1 VTPIQIALLAA
12 TPWVL
17 MPIAMVLRMRRS
29 RTLAEFTADPPRDP
43 PLVSVIIPAR
53 NEARNIGRC
62 VRSVLATTYP
72 NVEVIVVDDQ
82 STDGTGRIA
91 RDQGVRVVETPP
103 LPTDWFGK
111 QWACWTG
118 KSHAG
123 GEILCFTDADTE
135 HAPDLLSRSVN
146 AMSAL
151 EADLFTVSGKQEM
164 VTIWEKLVQAQV
176 FGMLNAWYGGT
187 EEINRSKHA
196 WRKIANGQYLVMTR
210 AAYDAT
216 GGHEAVKHT
225 VAEDLMLAQRFH
237 RLGKRVV
244 FIEGREQLSTR
255 MYTSL
260 REMVAGWGKNVYAGG
275 MHALP
280 PGRVLRW
287 IFPFALVFPPLFN
300 LLPPVALVA
309 AAIGLASYPVFVW
322 AAVAT
327 AATTLLWVKFYWDVK
342 ESPLLALLY
351 PLGAAITL
359 FIYVRAIVRGRNVSW
374 KERDYVTS

>member
-1 VTPIQIALLAA
+1 VTPTQIALLAA
-12 TPWVL
+12 LPWVL
-17 MPIAMVLRMRRS
+17 MPIGMVLRMRRS
-29 RTLAEFTADPPRDP
+29 RTLDEFTAESPRDP

-53 NEARNIGRC
+53 NEARNIARC
-62 VRSVLATTYP
+62 VNSVLATSYP

-82 STDGTGRIA
+82 SADGTGAIA
-91 RDQGVRVVETPP
+91 AGLGATVIQTPP
-103 LPTDWFGK
+103 LPSDWFGK

-118 KSHAG
+118 KARAR

-135 HAPDLLSRSVN
+135 HAPDLIPRTVN
-146 AMSAL
+146 AMRATQ
-151 EADLFTVSGKQEM
+151 ADLFTVAGRQEM
-164 VTIWEKLVQAQV
+164 VTLWEKLVQAQV

-187 EEINRSKHA
+187 EEINASKHA
-196 WRKIANGQYLVMTR
+196 WRKIANGQYLVTTR

-237 RLGKRVV
+237 RLGKKVV

-255 MYTSL
+255 MYSSL
-260 REMVAGWGKNVYAGG
+260 RELIGGWGKNVYAGG

-280 PGRVLRW
+280 PFVPRW
-287 IFPFALVFPPLFN
+287 VFPFGLVLPPLVN
-300 LLPPVALVA
+300 LVPPVALLLA
-309 AAIGLASYPVFVW
+309 AMGLLAYPVMLW

-327 AATTLLWVKFYWDVK
+327 VATVLMWVKFYSDVD

-351 PLGAAITL
+351 PLGAAVSL
-359 FIYVRAIVRGRNVSW
+359 YIYARAIIRGRNVTW
-374 KERDYVTS
+374 KERDYTAG

>member
-1 VTPIQIALLAA
+1 MTPIQIALLAA
-12 TPWVL
+12 APWVL
-17 MPIAMVLRMRRS
+17 MPLAMVLRMRRS
-29 RTLAEFTADPPRDP
+29 RTLDEFTQDPPRDP

-53 NEARNIGRC
+53 NEAHNIGRC

-82 STDGTGRIA
+82 STDGTGEIA
-91 RDQGVRVVETPP
+91 AELGATVIQTPP
-103 LPTDWFGK
+103 LPGDWFGK

-118 KSHAG
+118 KARAR

-135 HAPDLLSRSVN
+135 HAPDLIPRTVN
-146 AMSAL
+146 AMRAL
-151 EADLFTVSGKQEM
+151 DADLFTVSGKQEM

-196 WRKIANGQYLVMTR
+196 WRKIANGQYLVTTR

-216 GGHEAVKHT
+216 GGHEAVKYT

-244 FIEGREQLSTR
+244 FIEGREQISTR

-260 REMVAGWGKNVYAGG
+260 REMIAGWGKNVYAGG

-280 PGRVLRW
+280 PFVPRW
-287 IFPFALVFPPLFN
+287 FMPFGLVFPPLFN
-300 LLPPVALVA
+300 LAPPVGLVA
-309 AAIGLASYPVFVW
+309 SLLASPGESVLLW
-322 AAVAT
+322 ATVAT
-327 AATTLLWVKFYWDVK
+327 LATVLMWMKFYRDSD
-342 ESPLLALLY
+342 ESVLLALLY
-351 PLGAAITL
+351 PLGAAISL
-359 FIYVRAIVRGRNVSW
+359 YIYLRAILRGQNVTW
-374 KERDYVTS
+374 KDRDYVAR

>member
-1 VTPIQIALLAA
+1 MTPIQIALLAA
-12 TPWVL
+12 APWVL
-17 MPIAMVLRMRRS
+17 MPIAMVLRMKRS
-29 RTLAEFTADPPRDP
+29 RTLDEFTQDPPPDP

-53 NEARNIGRC
+53 NEARNIERC

-82 STDGTGRIA
+82 STDGTGQIA
-91 RDQGVRVVETPP
+91 AGLGATVIQTPP
-103 LPTDWFGK
+103 LPGDWFGK

-118 KSHAG
+118 KARAR

-135 HAPDLLSRSVN
+135 HAPDLIPRTVN
-146 AMSAL
+146 AMRAL
-151 EADLFTVSGKQEM
+151 DADLFTVAGKQEM

-196 WRKIANGQYLVMTR
+196 WRKIANGQYLVTTR

-244 FIEGREQLSTR
+244 FIEGREQISTR

-260 REMVAGWGKNVYAGG
+260 REMIAGWGKNVYAGG

-280 PGRVLRW
+280 PFVPRW
-287 IFPFALVFPPLFN
+287 FMPFGLLFPPLFN
-300 LLPPVALVA
+300 LVPPVVLGA
-309 AAIGLASYPVFVW
+309 AAFGLASFPLLVW
-322 AAVAT
+322 AGVAT
-327 AATTLLWVKFYWDVK
+327 VATVLMWMKFYWDAG

-359 FIYVRAIVRGRNVSW
+359 YIYARAIARGQNVSW
-374 KERDYVTS
+374 KDRDYVAS

>member
-1 VTPIQIALLAA
+1 VTAIQIALLAA
-12 TPWVL
+12 LPWVL
-17 MPIAMVLRMRRS
+17 VPIGMALRMRRS
-29 RTLAEFTADPPRDP
+29 RTLDEFTADPPRDP
-43 PLVSVIIPAR
+43 PLVSVIVPAR

-62 VRSVLATTYP
+62 VRSILSTDYP
-72 NVEVIVVDDQ
+72 SVELIVVDDQ
-82 STDGTGRIA
+82 STDGTGAIA
-91 RDQGVRVVETPP
+91 AGLGATVIETPP
-103 LPTDWFGK
+103 LPADWFGK

-118 KSHAG
+118 KSRAR

-135 HAPDLLSRSVN
+135 HAPDLIPRTIN
-146 AMSAL
+146 AMRAL

-164 VTIWEKLVQAQV
+164 VTLWEKLVQAQV

-196 WRKIANGQYLVMTR
+196 WRKIANGQYLVIPR
-210 AAYDAT
+210 AVYDET

-237 RLGKRVV
+237 RLGKRVL

-260 REMVAGWGKNVYAGG
+260 REMIAGWGKNVYAGG

-280 PGRVLRW
+280 PFVPRW
-287 IFPFALVFPPLFN
+287 VFPFGLVFPPLFN
-300 LLPPVALVA
+300 LLPSLALLA
-309 AAIGLASYPVFVW
+309 AVLGLVSHPLLVW

-327 AATTLLWVKFYWDVK
+327 AATVLMWMKFYWDAG
-342 ESPLLALLY
+342 ESVLLALLY
-351 PLGAAITL
+351 PLGAAL
-359 FIYVRAIVRGRNVSW
+359 ALYIYARAIVRGRNVSW
-374 KERDYVTS
+374 KERDYVAS